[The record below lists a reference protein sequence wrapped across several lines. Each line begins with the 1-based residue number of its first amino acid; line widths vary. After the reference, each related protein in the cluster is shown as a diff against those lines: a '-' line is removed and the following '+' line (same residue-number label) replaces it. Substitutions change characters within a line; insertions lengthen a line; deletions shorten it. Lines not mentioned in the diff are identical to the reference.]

1 MRPGRSA
8 GRQTDSA
15 MGMYENITLFKTEA
29 TTAINHTS
37 PDLLEFKRLT
47 HQFVWLL
54 WLGCTTKSQFLQC
67 SEKIATVI
75 SEIYINIIYNYVKKS
90 ATISEIL

>member
-1 MRPGRSA
+1 MRPGRSV

-15 MGMYENITLFKTEA
+15 MGMYENTTLFKTEA
-29 TTAINHTS
+29 TIAMNHTS
-37 PDLLEFKRLT
+37 PNLLELKRLM

-54 WLGCTTKSQFLQC
+54 WPGCTTKSQFLQC
-67 SEKIATVI
+67 SEKIATVL
-75 SEIYINIIYNYVKKS
+75 SEIYINIIYNYVRTS